1 MIGQATK
8 KDHSKVYDTDCE
20 DDAKSRQNL
29 RFRSSASH
37 ICSNNARL
45 RDLCSGGAA
54 LTTRTPREEIA
65 AGLSAKIDLIA
76 LVFEHRL
83 DLIAQL
89 GRTLMPVG

>member
-1 MIGQATK
+1 MVRQMTEKHRG
-8 KDHSKVYDTDCE
+8 KVYDADCE
-20 DDAKSRQNL
+20 DDAKSGQNL

-45 RDLCSGGAA
+45 RNLYSGGAA
-54 LTTRTPREEIA
+54 LTTRTPCEEIA

-83 DLIAQL
+83 HLIAQL
-89 GRTLMPVG
+89 GRTLMPVS

>member
-1 MIGQATK
+1 MIGQVRE
-8 KDHSKVYDTDCE
+8 KDHSEIYDADCE
-20 DDAKSRQNL
+20 YDAKSGQNL

-45 RDLCSGGAA
+45 RNLYSCGAA

-65 AGLSAKIDLIA
+65 ADLSAKIDLVA

-83 DLIAQL
+83 DLVAQL
-89 GRTLMPVG
+89 RRTLMPVS